1 MSKKLAL
8 LIIIQILLIFGP
20 KNDLL
25 SKLTAVIGVSTP
37 PGGGKELLWLLGTN
51 LSNSY
56 HLIQPI
62 LNSSLTS
69 QIAVCQNKPFPL
81 NCISGA

>member
-37 PGGGKELLWLLGTN
+37 PGGWQRAIMVIGSKFEQLLSFDPT
-51 LSNSY
+51 
-56 HLIQPI
+56 HPKF
-62 LNSSLTS
+62 
-69 QIAVCQNKPFPL
+69 VVD
-81 NCISGA
+81 